1 MAFGLFRKRLPDMTA
16 TAAAPQAA
24 QPAAHSEPAAA
35 VESDSAKEILELL
48 ELELGA
54 MIRQL
59 ERAANSVAGGA
70 EATATTLAAI
80 RDRTDALTGRT
91 NAAQSNASTFA
102 HAADKFTQSALGIGA
117 QVREAGKLADEASA
131 AAQEARAN
139 VDRLRESSAAI
150 GNVVNLI
157 AQIARQ
163 TTLLALN
170 STIEAARAGAAGR
183 GFAVVATEVKA
194 LAVQT
199 QGATEE
205 ITKKIDAL
213 QRDAAGSADAVHRI
227 SQAIE
232 AIRPVFETVN
242 GAVAEQNATTSE
254 VSGNATSASQF
265 IISVGESAAEI
276 DAATKAAESHGENV
290 ASAGKAV
297 TAFAQKLKSRCAVLL
312 RQNEHDDRRKT
323 ERLPCHLKLE
333 TARGVLPVYEIAM
346 DGVLI
351 GGADAGRLASQAMIE
366 GTLEGVGACRLRVVE
381 QSKAGARAQFVNPD
395 AALREKI
402 EDRLWSIHEENT
414 EFVTRAME
422 AGNALTGIFEQAVAR
437 GEVKIEDL
445 FDTDYAEIAGTN
457 PQQYRTRYG
466 LGRPRAAVVPGSVS
480 GKGPALGV
488 LRHGRSQRLPAGAQ
502 QDLFASA
509 AAGRCRVEHSQQ
521 PQPAD
526 VQRSGG
532 VGCRAQPALVSGA
545 ELCARHG
552 QRKYCDDARDRRSD
566 PRAGPALG
574 RISDGLQALVRAQAR
589 RQRANHLLR
598 PELEW
603 ECRGEPANGSDW
615 RTLKTCP
622 SYNLQYWTPA
632 PTERLPSG

>member
-1 MAFGLFRKRLPDMTA
+1 VAGAQKSGIVNPDFTPACENSVHPFHDKSDLMAFALFRKRLPD
-16 TAAAPQAA
+16 TAAPVPALKAA
-24 QPAAHSEPAAA
+24 QPVADSAPAAPA
-35 VESDSAKEILELL
+35 EGDSAREILELL

-70 EATATTLAAI
+70 DATAATLADI
-80 RDRTDALTGRT
+80 RQRTDALTGRT
-91 NAAQSNASTFA
+91 NAAQSNASSFA
-102 HAADKFTQSALGIGA
+102 HAADKFTQSAQGIGA
-117 QVREAGKLADEASA
+117 QVREAGKLADQASA

-170 STIEAARAGAAGR
+170 STIEAARAGAAGK

-205 ITKKIDAL
+205 ITRKIDAL

-276 DAATKAAESHGENV
+276 DAATKAAETHGENV

-297 TAFAQKLKSRCAVLL
+297 TTFAQKLKSRCAVLL
-312 RQNEHDDRRKT
+312 KQSEHDDRRKT
-323 ERLPCHLKLE
+323 ERLPCHLKFE
-333 TARGVLPVYEIAM
+333 SARGVMPVYEIAM

-351 GGADAGRLASQAMIE
+351 GAEASRLAPQAIID
-366 GTLEGVGACRLRVVE
+366 GTLEGVGACRLRVIE
-381 QSKAGARAQFVNPD
+381 QSKAGARTQFVSPN

-402 EDRLWSIHEENT
+402 EDGLWSIHEENT

-422 AGNALTGIFEQAVAR
+422 AGNALTRIFEQAVAR
-437 GEVKIEDL
+437 GEIKLDDL
-445 FDTDYAEIAGTN
+445 FDTDYVEIAGTN
-457 PQQYRTRYG
+457 PQQYRTKYLDWADRALPPFQEAFLAKEPRMAFCAMVDRNGFLPVHNKIYSHPQRPGDAAWNTANCRNRRIFNDSAG
-466 LGRPRAAVVPGSVS
+466 L
-480 GKGPALGV
+480 
-488 LRHGRSQRLPAGAQ
+488 
-502 QDLFASA
+502 A
-509 AAGRCRVEHSQQ
+509 AAHNL
-521 PQPAD
+521 
-526 VQRSGG
+526 RSYLI
-532 VGCRAQPALVSGA
+532 QS
-545 ELCARHG
+545 
-552 QRKYCDDARDRRSD
+552 YARDMGNGNTVMMREIDVAIRVQ
-566 PRAGPALG
+566 G
-574 RISDGLQALVRAQAR
+574 RHWG
-589 RQRANHLLR
+589 
-598 PELEW
+598 
-603 ECRGEPANGSDW
+603 GF
-615 RTLKTCP
+615 RTAYKL
-622 SYNLQYWTPA
+622 
-632 PTERLPSG
+632 